1 RGGHR
6 APPRRPGRP
15 PRRRRRGARLLLATA
30 AVALVAL
37 GAGLGGA
44 LLDRSSSSE
53 DSSATS
59 ANAPAAAVGGSQA
72 DKGTGGDASA
82 PQQVAPGDGTE
93 GSGSAKEE
101 PDFTADR
108 LPAQV
113 RQLLDGKS
121 PHQLGAATPDGAAA
135 APSCT
140 LEAAGRPG
148 EQPAAVGPGRYQG
161 RPVLALVFRPPG
173 GGGPLDVYLA
183 TPDCPGSTIL
193 LHRTVP
199 AP

>member
-1 RGGHR
+1 M
-6 APPRRPGRP
+6 
-15 PRRRRRGARLLLATA
+15 
-30 AVALVAL
+30 AL

-44 LLDRSSSSE
+44 LLDRSSSGQ
-53 DSSATS
+53 DSGAAS
-59 ANAPAAAVGGSQA
+59 ANAPAAAVGDSPA
-72 DKGTGGDASA
+72 DMGTGGGDAGA
-82 PQQVAPGDGTE
+82 PQQVAPGNGTE
-93 GSGSAKEE
+93 GSSGEDG

-121 PHQLGAATPDGAAA
+121 PHQLGAPTPGGAAA
-135 APSCT
+135 PPSCA
-140 LEAAGRPG
+140 LEAAGHPG
-148 EQPAAVGPGRYQG
+148 EQPAAAGPGRYRG

-173 GGGPLDVYLA
+173 GDGPLDVYLA

-193 LHRTVP
+193 LHSTVP